1 MSTLSELLDLPPAPG
16 EPAPGDPAPTGAAP
30 ADAAATDAE
39 PGGFLDCRGVLHTW
53 DEEDD

>member
-1 MSTLSELLDLPPAPG
+1 MSTLSDVLDLTPAPG
-16 EPAPGDPAPTGAAP
+16 EPTPGDAAPT
-30 ADAAATDAE
+30 DE